1 MGLFSSLTGSLKKSK
16 KLQKLQK
23 QISPP
28 NQSTEDLISEL
39 SEVIKHGT
47 SREDQALEEY
57 LNLCESDEGVAK
69 VIGQYNLSRDDLKL
83 IHTKL
88 TTAGLGQYIKG
99 HYAALSTIAYYEP
112 LLYYVTS
119 ERRGESWLTIVGN
132 LLDYWNG
139 AIPQSGLISLI
150 PDGREVVVDEEEE
163 GIQKKVYPDGSEY
176 VGDLVDG
183 IKHGQ
188 GTYTC
193 ADGKKYMGEWKDGK
207 PHGQGT
213 QTCADGKKYMGEW
226 KDGKQHG
233 QGTQTWPSGE
243 KYVGEYKDGKLHGQG
258 AYTWANGNK
267 YEGEWK
273 DDKKHGQ
280 GTYTWDNGN
289 KYVGEWRNR
298 KQHGQGTM
306 TYADGNKYV
315 GEWKDGEKHGKR
327 L

>member
-28 NQSTEDLISEL
+28 NQSAEDLISEL
-39 SEVIKHGT
+39 SNLSKHGT

-57 LNLCESDEGVAK
+57 LDLCESDEGVAK
-69 VIGQYNLSRDDLKL
+69 VIGQYNLCRDDLKL

-112 LLYYVTS
+112 LLYYVES

-132 LLDYWNG
+132 LLGYWNE

-150 PDGREVVVDEEEE
+150 PDGREVVVGEEEE
-163 GIQKKVYPDGSEY
+163 EEEIQREAYPEGNEY

-183 IKHGQ
+183 IKHGHGKQ
-188 GTYTC
+188 TD
-193 ADGKKYMGEWKDGK
+193 ADGGKYEGEWKDGYM
-207 PHGQGT
+207 HGQGT
-213 QTCADGKKYMGEW
+213 EIRA
-226 KDGKQHG
+226 
-233 QGTQTWPSGE
+233 SGD
-243 KYVGEYKDGKLHGQG
+243 KYVGEWKGGNMNGQG
-258 AYTWANGNK
+258 TYTWTDGNKYKGEFKNGCMHGHGTMTYANGNK

-273 DDKKHGQ
+273 KDKAVGGWLDGLDGSREWYEESEDVDDEE
-280 GTYTWDNGN
+280 N
-289 KYVGEWRNR
+289 
-298 KQHGQGTM
+298 
-306 TYADGNKYV
+306 
-315 GEWKDGEKHGKR
+315 
-327 L
+327 